1 MAPTVLEHVYG
12 FLREG
17 SGYTGGK
24 MTSSSYRSGCAM
36 ETIPKATRHYIL
48 LDIIKIYFINEHA
61 YIRVYLCSNVCI
73 YIHTDGKGRNAYI
86 SLYTCRYVSN

>member
-1 MAPTVLEHVYG
+1 
-12 FLREG
+12 
-17 SGYTGGK
+17 